1 MMVFTHLNF
10 LSNKWYC
17 ALCQSIVND
26 INDKF
31 SNELAMEEDEE
42 NEDDIGDSWDFKRP
56 YKHI

>member
-1 MMVFTHLNF
+1 MMVFTHLIF
-10 LSNKWYC
+10 LSSN

-42 NEDDIGDSWDFKRP
+42 NEDDIGDSWDFKRR
-56 YKHI
+56 